1 MKSGQFGELCWESAG
16 IGIVVY
22 QTIKTICGVGNQKLK
37 LVIKK

>member
-22 QTIKTICGVGNQKLK
+22 QTIKIICGVGNQKLK